1 VLAPGLAAQTE
12 VTIAGR
18 VVRRAGRD
26 TLGASRARVVLHR
39 VSRDV
44 SGKLDSTLA
53 DPTGAFRFRFSRDTS
68 MVYLLS
74 ANWSGIEYF
83 GEPLPGASLGGAT
96 TLTLLVADTSSAGTA
111 ETGGRFLVLGSPGAT
126 RDRRAVDLFVIRNRG
141 DRTIVGTDGAS
152 PTWRAPLPRGV
163 TDARLGSAGSEVSAD
178 AVRFEPDRVAVIA
191 PIAPGEK
198 QLLIEYTIPAS
209 MHRLELTA
217 VTRDTIQVVAEEA
230 GVTVEGLERAP
241 DQVLDGRSFARWTG
255 RDAASVTVSF
265 PVPASRDGALVPLV
279 IAALVIA
286 GVAGIAA
293 TRFRRGAPPPPQ
305 VTSEALITRI
315 AALDAA
321 ASRRRLAGEE
331 KARYD
336 RERAELKRALT
347 EQLRREGARG
357 L

>member
-1 VLAPGLAAQTE
+1 M
-12 VTIAGR
+12 
-18 VVRRAGRD
+18 
-26 TLGASRARVVLHR
+26 LHR

-53 DPTGAFRFRFSRDTS
+53 DGSGVFRFQFPRDTS

-83 GEPLPGASLGGAT
+83 GEPLPGAGLDGT
-96 TLTLLVADTSSAGTA
+96 TSLTLLVADTSSASIA
-111 ETGGRFLVLGSPGAT
+111 ETGGRFVVLGSPGAT

-141 DRTIVGTDGAS
+141 DRTIVGTDATS

-163 TDARLGSAGSEVSAD
+163 TDVRLGSAGSEVSAD
-178 AVRFEPDRVAVIA
+178 AVRFEPDGVVVIA

-209 MHRLELTA
+209 TQLLEFPA
-217 VTRDTIQVVAEEA
+217 VTPDTIQVVAEEA
-230 GVTVEGLERAP
+230 GVTVEGLERAS

-255 RDAASVTVSF
+255 RDVASVTVTF

-286 GVAGIAA
+286 AAAGIAA
-293 TRFRRGAPPPPQ
+293 TRFRRGAPAPVP
-305 VTSEALITRI
+305 VTSESLITRI

-321 ASRRRLAGEE
+321 SAGRALTAED
-331 KARYD
+331 KARYE

-347 EQLRREGARG
+347 ERLRREGTHG